1 MNQDYMTVQEAA
13 KILGVSCM
21 TIRNFLLKE
30 HYFKG
35 FRIGRQLR
43 IDRISF
49 QEYLKKAMLHL

>member
-13 KILGVSCM
+13 EILGVSCM
-21 TIRNFLLKE
+21 TVRNFLLKE

-35 FRIGRQLR
+35 LRIGRQLR

-49 QEYLKKAMLHL
+49 QKYLDHAKLEI